1 MAKKISKLEAKVDK
15 ILLNMEVLGT
25 NLNNRIDNLDKTLS
39 GRIDDMGQSLNGR
52 IDNQGKS
59 LNGRIDDLAKTMADL
74 NRRTNGRID
83 DLAETMANLN
93 CGTNGRIDYLIT
105 YMQEEFTTINEKLDS
120 KLDKKEF
127 IQWVHKYDGSL
138 KEIRE
143 ARRNRLLFENQFVDL
158 DDAVGK
164 HDDRIRK
171 LEQATLNK

>member
-15 ILLNMEVLGT
+15 ILLNMEALGT
-25 NLNNRIDNLDKTLS
+25 NLNNRIDN
-39 GRIDDMGQSLNGR
+39 
-52 IDNQGKS
+52 QGKI
-59 LNGRIDDLAKTMADL
+59 L
-74 NRRTNGRID
+74 NGRID

-105 YMQEEFTTINEKLDS
+105 HMQEEFTTINEKLDS
-120 KLDKKEF
+120 KLDRKDF
-127 IQWVHKYDGSL
+127 LNWVHKYDGSL

-143 ARRNRLLFENQFVDL
+143 SRRNRLLFENQFVDL

-171 LEQATLNK
+171 LEQATPNK